1 LSGYNTFLASLDSD
15 KTNKSLNYK
24 LPMRKLFLLTFL
36 LPFSLFGQPIRTSIY
51 KQDVAVHH
59 SQKQGMPGKKVKSV
73 LLNNEVP
80 VAIFE
85 NSQLQ
90 WNGKNWVPANSKI
103 TKPALVLPKLPT
115 NSGNLLA
122 SVKYRDGF
130 AIGTEEGLYLY
141 STAKEVWQEILP
153 ENDKYKWA
161 PRKVATLVV
170 DSKGQL
176 WFGAEQGVGCYNGEK
191 WELLTGKEGLPYNH
205 FTCGAAGPDG
215 VVWFGTEIGAILVE
229 NNNFYYRFSLR
240 WLPDD
245 FINDI
250 AVQKDGT
257 AWFATNK
264 GVGQIISK
272 QMTLDEKAEYFTQQ
286 TETRHQRMGF
296 IAPNELK
303 VPYDISSF
311 TPGISDN
318 DGMYTSM
325 YGAAQAFRYAVT
337 GDEEAKE
344 LAVRSFNA
352 CKWLVDITHEP
363 GFPARVIVPIDWPE
377 PLKDPEYSHKM
388 NIAVQ
393 KHDPFWKDINPR
405 FVKSKDGKYLWK
417 CDTSSDELAGHYFFY
432 GIYYDLVAKTEAERK
447 PVREVV
453 AAITDHLIRHG
464 FYLSDH
470 DGKATRWG
478 NFSPE
483 FCNSIWGWDQRG
495 LNSMMMLSF
504 LNVAKHVTGDSKY
517 DKVAAALRDKYNYHI
532 NAMHSKEFFPPENV
546 VPWDNNL
553 CLMSMYGLI
562 NYEENPELLIM
573 YRKSLEN
580 SWLHI
585 SKQQNAFWN
594 SIYASL
600 ANHFSQKVDEGYFN
614 SDNIFPEAGGF
625 TKQVTNELKKVPS
638 LDNGILETLQ
648 RIPLDLVGYQMD
660 NTHRLDVVFDP
671 TPGQKP
677 TMGWRNNGYAVPV
690 EERGHVR
697 QDRDGFALHFEEVGG
712 GRSEQEGTF
721 FLLPYYMALYH
732 QLIN

>member
-1 LSGYNTFLASLDSD
+1 MKQFTFLF
-15 KTNKSLNYK
+15 T
-24 LPMRKLFLLTFL
+24 L
-36 LPFSLFGQPIRTSIY
+36 LPQFLFGQSVQTRPY
-51 KQDVAVHH
+51 YQDVAVHH
-59 SQKQGMPGKKVKSV
+59 TMKQGMPDAKMSTV
-73 LLNNEVP
+73 LLDQGLPVVTGENQTLRWDGQKWSEGKCEVRKM
-80 VAIFE
+80 ACI
-85 NSQLQ
+85 
-90 WNGKNWVPANSKI
+90 
-103 TKPALVLPKLPT
+103 LPKYPE
-115 NSGNLLA
+115 NWGRLLA
-122 SVKYRDGF
+122 SVEYNQGF
-130 AIGTEEGLYLY
+130 AIGTENGLYFY
-141 STAKEVWQEILP
+141 AADAKAWSEILP
-153 ENDKYKWA
+153 RDEKYKWA
-161 PRKVATLVV
+161 PYNVAALTV

-191 WELLTGKEGLPYNH
+191 WKLFTGKEGLPFNR
-205 FTCGAAGPDG
+205 FTCSAAGPG
-215 VVWFGTEIGAILVE
+215 GIVWFGTQAGAIRIE
-229 NNNFYYRFSLR
+229 DGNFYYRFSLR

-245 FINDI
+245 YVNDI
-250 AVQKDGT
+250 AVDNNGT

-264 GVGQIISK
+264 GVGQLIRK
-272 QMTLDEKAEYFTQQ
+272 RMTLDEKAEFFTMQ
-286 TETRHQRMGF
+286 TESRNQRMGF

-303 VPYDISSF
+303 VPYDVSTS

-325 YGAAQAFRYAVT
+325 YGAAQAYRWAVT
-337 GDEEAKE
+337 GDKEARQ
-344 LAVRSFNA
+344 LAIRSFNA

-363 GFPARVIVPIDWPE
+363 GFPARVIIPAGWPE

-388 NIAVQ
+388 NIAVM

-432 GIYYDLVAKTEAERK
+432 GIYFDLIAKTEEEKK

-464 FYLSDH
+464 FNLSDH
-470 DGKATRWG
+470 DGKTTRWG

-483 FCNSIWGWDQRG
+483 YFNSIWGWDQRG

-504 LNVAKHVTGDSKY
+504 LNVAKHVTGDPKY
-517 DKVAAALRDKYNYHI
+517 DQVAAMLREKHNYHI
-532 NAMHSKEFFPPENV
+532 NAMHGKEFFPPENV

-553 CLMSMYGLI
+553 CLMSMYGLM
-562 NYEENPELLIM
+562 NYETNPELLIM
-573 YRKSLEN
+573 YRTSLQN

-594 SIYASL
+594 TIYAAL
-600 ANHFSQKVDEGYFN
+600 ANNFSAKAGNGFFDAK
-614 SDNIFPEAGGF
+614 NIFPAAGGF
-625 TKQVTNELKKVPS
+625 TKKVTTDFQDIPS
-638 LDNGILETLQ
+638 LGGGILETLQ
-648 RIPLDLVGYQMD
+648 RIPLDMVGYLMD

-671 TPGQKP
+671 APGQKP
-677 TMGWRNNGYAVPV
+677 TMGWRTDGFAVPV

-697 QDRDGFALHFEEVGG
+697 QDRDGFALYFQEVGG

-732 QLIN
+732 QLIK